1 MNLPRVEYPN
11 TDQFLNTFNSKNKIQ
26 VIVFICAIFLVVLLG
41 FKLYN
46 IERNNTNYDVLL
58 N

>member
-1 MNLPRVEYPN
+1 MNRPSG
-11 TDQFLNTFNSKNKIQ
+11 DQPINDQILNLFNSKNKIQ
-26 VIVFICAIFLVVLLG
+26 VIIFICAIFLIVLLG

-46 IERNNTNYDVLL
+46 IEQNNTNYDALL

>member
-1 MNLPRVEYPN
+1 MNLARGEHPN
-11 TDQFLNTFNSKNKIQ
+11 NDQVLNMFNSKNKIQ
-26 VIVFICAIFLVVLLG
+26 AIVFICAIFLIVLLG

-46 IERNNTNYDVLL
+46 IEQNNTNYDVLL